1 MVHGKNSRIIKIS
14 KLFAGKRRCP
24 AVLPKLVEGTGM
36 TDLAKADRNNS
47 QHNVDFPDAADIQIP
62 DLDTIGEG
70 PASFVRTSLM
80 VDDSKYLLIKL
91 LAAFRMEEIRQ
102 CLDEALFHFIS
113 ANKDELRKAVA
124 WYEENEKRKK
134 TRG

>member
-1 MVHGKNSRIIKIS
+1 M
-14 KLFAGKRRCP
+14 A
-24 AVLPKLVEGTGM
+24 
-36 TDLAKADRNNS
+36 DLAKADRNYS
-47 QHNVDFPDAADIQIP
+47 QHNADFSDAAAIQVP
-62 DLDTIGEG
+62 DLDSIGEC

-102 CLDEALFHFIS
+102 CLDEAIFHFIS
-113 ANKDELRKAVA
+113 ANKDEIRKAVA